1 MAFESSAIDKD
12 GLLASRIYEGVHLT
26 HLTLWSIPR
35 PLVMRSAIKLCI
47 FIVNLTVLDQVIHLE
62 DLVAR
67 LRLQVHL
74 VVSHMIQITIA
85 CRIQLSRDELVC
97 RIVHLPRRHIS

>member
-1 MAFESSAIDKD
+1 
-12 GLLASRIYEGVHLT
+12 
-26 HLTLWSIPR
+26 
-35 PLVMRSAIKLCI
+35 
-47 FIVNLTVLDQVIHLE
+47 LE